1 MKHVRVEIRP
11 NKVGD
16 HTAAWMLA
24 IIVGYDPAELIFYR
38 RSRAQVER
46 LRNGLL
52 EALQCEAGLDAR
64 LAKTYRTRRT

>member
-1 MKHVRVEIRP
+1 MTHICVEIRP

-16 HTAAWMLA
+16 HTVAWMLA
-24 IIVGYDPAELIFYR
+24 IIVGHDPAELIFYR
-38 RSRAQVER
+38 SSRARVER

-52 EALQCEAGLDAR
+52 EALQREAGLDAR